1 LIKHVARNCMAPI
14 LTFATVLVADAI
26 VLEASLSFINA
37 GVRPPNPSW
46 GNIMSGGQQLLLSGR
61 WWPTFFPGLMILL
74 TTLALNILSE
84 GMTDAMA
91 APRTRASVKTDE
103 QEANTAESA
112 ETLAADEIGTEATQA
127 ETTAAAVAGQDG
139 ASAGQNGAARES
151 AAAEDH
157 AGVMGQGGSQE
168 ELQRRLAELRES
180 ELARTDRLVYAGD
193 AGPLLEV
200 KNLSIAFPAA
210 HG

>member
-91 APRTRASVKTDE
+91 APRTRASVKTE
-103 QEANTAESA
+103 ESTTAQSA
-112 ETLAADEIGTEATQA
+112 AAPAAAEIGT
-127 ETTAAAVAGQDG
+127 
-139 ASAGQNGAARES
+139 
-151 AAAEDH
+151 
-157 AGVMGQGGSQE
+157 
-168 ELQRRLAELRES
+168 
-180 ELARTDRLVYAGD
+180 D
-193 AGPLLEV
+193 AGE
-200 KNLSIAFPAA
+200 AR
-210 HG
+210 